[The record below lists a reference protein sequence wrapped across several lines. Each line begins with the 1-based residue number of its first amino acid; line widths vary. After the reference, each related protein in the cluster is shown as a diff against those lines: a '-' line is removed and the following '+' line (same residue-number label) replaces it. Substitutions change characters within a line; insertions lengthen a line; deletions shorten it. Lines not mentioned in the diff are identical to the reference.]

1 VGRLRRRIPSGA
13 TVGVGLAVTPARP
26 TAESALVEEV
36 SAERDIWDYGLAL
49 TLGWRTGQA

>member
-13 TVGVGLAVTPARP
+13 TVGVGLAVTPGRP